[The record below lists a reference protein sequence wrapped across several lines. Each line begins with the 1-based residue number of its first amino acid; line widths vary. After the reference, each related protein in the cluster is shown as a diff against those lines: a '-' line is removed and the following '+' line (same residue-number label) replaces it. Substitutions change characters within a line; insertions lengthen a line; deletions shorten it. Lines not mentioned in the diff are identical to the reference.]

1 MSPEVALEQSY
12 NEACDTYSFCILLWE
27 MMSLDTAFE
36 HYTWISFRERVWKE
50 PHKRPFLH
58 PSVWSEEMQ
67 VMLQQGWNGDLKQ
80 RMPMTEI
87 VETLRQ
93 EVIRR
98 GGFDDEWGLVF
109 ERRSTHIFDE
119 GDAQYLQ
126 GGHDS
131 FLSMF
136 ASPLRSVR
144 LSMIGS
150 RTSPKSAQSAK
161 SSKVDV
167 TAATQTIDP
176 SELNSPRLMA
186 SNPSLFLLELP
197 LKSLEGD
204 DTMSSQDEEE
214 VIRGRDAAKASHAA
228 IFEQVKAETV
238 RRKRESILGKAAMAI
253 QDDDF
258 DDRAVHANDAFSIL
272 NQSSPSMIYQEVK
285 DETVRRERERILG
298 NKRTSHK
305 TRSER
310 LLRAV
315 RVVQKRKDS
324 RGGADR
330 PSSGIWDRIEEEHVR
345 QTELR
350 SRLSLNRDVQQ

>member
-1 MSPEVALEQSY
+1 MCPEVALEQSY

-50 PHKRPFLH
+50 PYKRPFLH
-58 PSVWSEEMQ
+58 PTVWSKEMQ
-67 VMLQQGWNGDLKQ
+67 VMLQQGWHGDFKQ

-126 GGHDS
+126 SDHDS

-136 ASPLRSVR
+136 ASPLRTVR
-144 LSMIGS
+144 LSMMSTKTSS
-150 RTSPKSAQSAK
+150 RSPQSTK
-161 SSKVDV
+161 SSKVDM

-176 SELNSPRLMA
+176 SEFNSPRLMA
-186 SNPSLFLLELP
+186 SYPTALSLELP
-197 LKSLEGD
+197 LQSLDGD
-204 DTMSSQDEEE
+204 DTRSSRDEEASRE
-214 VIRGRDAAKASHAA
+214 RAAAMASHAA
-228 IFEQVKAETV
+228 IFEQVKAETL
-238 RRKRESILGKAAMAI
+238 RRKRESILGKAMI
-253 QDDDF
+253 IEVRDDDV
-258 DDRAVHANDAFSIL
+258 DVDEIDVRTKDTFSIM

-298 NKRTSHK
+298 TKREQP
-305 TRSER
+305 RSER

-315 RVVQKRKDS
+315 RVVRKRKES
-324 RGGADR
+324 IGEADP
-330 PSSGIWDRIEEEHVR
+330 PSSGIWDRIEEENVR